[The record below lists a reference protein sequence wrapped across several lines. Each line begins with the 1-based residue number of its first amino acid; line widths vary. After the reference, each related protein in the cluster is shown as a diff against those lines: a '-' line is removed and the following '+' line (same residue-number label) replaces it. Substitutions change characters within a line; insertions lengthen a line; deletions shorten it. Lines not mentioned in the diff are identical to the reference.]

1 MSTRDEV
8 LEYLEKHPR
17 STSAQISRG
26 LHLTAADIRH
36 HLSGLIRAGKID
48 VLPAVKNERGRP
60 ARRFEL
66 TETSRPNYLPEL
78 CIALLDVLAAQED
91 GQIPHSLLEDI
102 ARRLLPMPRLDGTK
116 IQQINAVV
124 HRLQVA
130 GYAAVWEAHQT
141 GPVVFF
147 QNCPYASIREGRP
160 VLCEM
165 DASLLSQQTGLN
177 AEAQAR
183 MIDGAAQCIFRLLP
197 HR

>member
-17 STSAQISRG
+17 STGAQIGRG

-48 VLPAVKNERGRP
+48 VLPAAKNERGRP

-66 TETSRPNYLPEL
+66 AEASRPNYLPEL
-78 CIALLDVLAAQED
+78 CMALLDLLAAQED
-91 GQIPHSLLEDI
+91 GQIPCSLLEEI
-102 ARRLLPMPRLDGTK
+102 ARRLLPVPRLEGAK
-116 IQQINAVV
+116 IQQISAVV
-124 HRLQVA
+124 QRLRAA
-130 GYAAVWEAHQT
+130 GYAAAWEARQT
-141 GPVVFF
+141 GPVIFF

-160 VLCEM
+160 ALCKM

-177 AEAQAR
+177 AEVQAS
-183 MIDGAAQCIFRLLP
+183 MLDGAAQCIFKLMPR
-197 HR
+197 R